1 MFENFPKIRIE
12 LPDEFLKIYKT
23 QYKQNRDGKTTASS
37 LSQKLEGWMHKKI
50 ACNVLPDQTTLEI
63 GAGTLNHLRYEKTIN
78 YDIIEPFNELFQES
92 PLLKNIQNVYSD
104 IAEIPVMQ
112 YYDRIISI
120 ATFEHILNLPD
131 VVAKSVL
138 LLKPN
143 GTLRVAIPNEG
154 SYLWTLGWKMTTG
167 LEFKLKY
174 GLDYGLLMKHEH
186 VNNANEIEE
195 VLHYFFNTIK
205 LSNFGIGK
213 SLALYRFYECSN
225 PDIVKASHFA
235 KNSD

>member
-131 VVAKSVL
+131 
-138 LLKPN
+138 
-143 GTLRVAIPNEG
+143 
-154 SYLWTLGWKMTTG
+154 
-167 LEFKLKY
+167 
-174 GLDYGLLMKHEH
+174 
-186 VNNANEIEE
+186 
-195 VLHYFFNTIK
+195 
-205 LSNFGIGK
+205 
-213 SLALYRFYECSN
+213 
-225 PDIVKASHFA
+225 
-235 KNSD
+235 